1 MTGTTEDHT
10 PDGARW
16 TVSLADER
24 ETIAF
29 AQELSLFLKTG
40 DVLALRGDL
49 GAGKTTLARAIVR
62 AVAGDGTVE
71 VPSPTFTLVQTY
83 ETPRADIAHFDLYRV
98 SDPAETDELAFDE
111 ACETS
116 IVLVEWPDR
125 LGGSLPARR
134 LDVTLLESAGGG
146 REVALEGTE
155 DWPARIARMR
165 DARAFL
171 DRAGWSSAARTFFQG
186 DASSRRYERLDGD
199 SGPAIFMDMPAMPDG
214 PPVRDGKPYSR
225 IAHIAEDVRP
235 FVAVAGELSRIGLS
249 APEILAADLGRGFL
263 VTEDFGDLVYGR
275 LIAEGADMTGPYA
288 AAVAALLEIRAS
300 GLPDEVPLDDGTVCT
315 IPAYDRD
322 ALAIETQL
330 LLDWMWPQVTGGPCP
345 GEARVSFDGIWT
357 DLFDHLQ
364 RDAAVWC
371 LRDFHS
377 PNLMWLP
384 DREGARRAGLL
395 DFQDTV
401 RGHPAY
407 DLVSML
413 QDARTDRTAGFERK
427 WLDVYLEGARGQTGG
442 IDEEAF
448 RLAYAILG
456 AQRATKILGIFVR
469 LARRDGKPQY
479 LRHIPRV
486 SGYLE
491 RNLSHPGLEDLR
503 AWYDRHLPETK
514 RSMSEAQYT

>member
-1 MTGTTEDHT
+1 MTGTTEDHA
-10 PDGARW
+10 PDGAHW

-98 SDPAETDELAFDE
+98 SDPAETDELGFDE
-111 ACETS
+111 ACESS

-146 REVALEGTE
+146 RQVALEGTE

-171 DRAGWSSAARTFFQG
+171 DRSGWSSAARTFFQG
-186 DASSRRYERLDGD
+186 DASSRRYERLDGE

-345 GEARVSFDGIWT
+345 GEARVSFDGIWA
-357 DLFDHLQ
+357 DLFDHLE

-427 WLDVYLEGARGQTGG
+427 WLDVYLEGARRQTGG
-442 IDEEAF
+442 IDDEAF

-491 RNLSHPGLEDLR
+491 RNLSHPGLDDLR